1 MLQVQ
6 PPAAPT
12 RCTNPTFGLCPTLWL
27 FMLQFPH
34 RSIRGSGSAVCDCL
48 HGDCCK
54 HIACLTCRQHGQLCS
69 QHGSACGAQQDN
81 GESDADIRAD
91 GNLDA
96 KARSTQTHPLCRTQL
111 SNHRQWRA
119 GSANSAPTGMPVCL
133 QQHGAG
139 LQRRPAR
146 RS

>member
-48 HGDCCK
+48 HGDCCMPDLQ
-54 HIACLTCRQHGQLCS
+54 AAWSALQPTRQRLWSSTRQCK
-69 QHGSACGAQQDN
+69 
-81 GESDADIRAD
+81 SDADIRAD

-96 KARSTQTHPLCRTQL
+96 KARSTQTYPLCRTQL

-133 QQHGAG
+133 QQHGAR